1 MKNYK
6 AMKTAS
12 KWSVRKYGDRLQL
25 IKKNWDSNTGVQG
38 TDTTQDFTLTGIA
51 NDITRI
57 TNRITDLTNEKADMV
72 QLETDLKAL

>member
-12 KWSVRKYGDRLQL
+12 KWSVRRFGDRLQVV
-25 IKKNWDSNTGVQG
+25 KKVYDVNTGVQG
-38 TDTTQDFTLTGIA
+38 TDTTQDFTLTRIA
-51 NDITRI
+51 RDITNI

-72 QLETDLKAL
+72 QLEIDLKAL

>member
-6 AMKTAS
+6 AMKTAG

-25 IKKNWDSNTGVQG
+25 VKKVWDPTTGTQG
-38 TDTTQDFTLTGIA
+38 SDTTSDYTLTGIA
-51 NDITRI
+51 SDITRI
-57 TNRITDLTNEKADMV
+57 TNQITELTNEKADMV

>member
-6 AMKTAS
+6 AMKTAN

-25 IKKNWDSNTGVQG
+25 VKKNWDASTGVQG

-72 QLETDLKAL
+72 QLDTDLKAL

>member
-6 AMKTAS
+6 AMKTAN

-25 IKKNWDSNTGVQG
+25 MKKVWDSTTGVQG
-38 TDTTQDFTLTGIA
+38 TDSIQDFTLTGVA

-57 TNRITDLTNEKADMV
+57 TNQITELTNEKADYV
-72 QLETDLKAL
+72 QFEKDLKAL